1 MSLFSPTGEDCARAP
16 KSRGE
21 RRRAHGQ
28 ALVETSLLL
37 AALVGALAAGGFWLL
52 RAHPRMLH
60 ALDGSIRGHY
70 LAVSLPFP

>member
-1 MSLFSPTGEDCARAP
+1 MSLLSPTMADCAREPTSPRA
-16 KSRGE
+16 
-21 RRRAHGQ
+21 RRPARGQ

-37 AALVGALAAGGFWLL
+37 ATLVGALTAGGFWLL

-60 ALDGSIRGHY
+60 ALDRSIRGHY